1 MRRLY
6 FHALI
11 VEKSNDHA
19 VDDEFGNNNAPGH
32 EERETDPCV
41 FKSRMLVRLEIRV
54 EFSLLAWD
62 WNIAPVA
69 HRTVLLSEED
79 DQGGYERKA
88 EAPEQVAELDFGSEE
103 SAWKEVV
110 FVIAIENN

>member
-1 MRRLY
+1 
-6 FHALI
+6 
-11 VEKSNDHA
+11 
-19 VDDEFGNNNAPGH
+19 
-32 EERETDPCV
+32 
-41 FKSRMLVRLEIRV
+41 MLVRLEIRV

-69 HRTVLLSEED
+69 HRAVLLSEED

-110 FVIAIENN
+110 FVIAIENNWEDKSPDKRRLDAEVGEEGLGDALRGVRV